1 MKLRTKLMLLYVI
14 ATIFIIVAVG
24 WFFHA
29 HIWEYR
35 LNSIHADMMNEL
47 KHVDFALNAFIL
59 DVESDVRT
67 LVANEDVRTRDD
79 RNFTNFLHADERNFQ
94 YQIGDSEQ
102 KIIDIF
108 NNYLRTH
115 SYVNSVYMGR
125 ENGGFVR
132 SHKRQ
137 RPTRYDPRQR
147 PWYKL
152 AKDNPTLVMKT
163 DAYPSLTTS
172 DVNIGIVKALVDEKG
187 AIFGVVGVDV
197 TLEKLTN
204 YIANIQINPEG
215 KIVLMDRDGLILA
228 GLGKEMLF
236 KSVDHYAPG
245 LRKALKET
253 QQGYIS
259 VNIQHKRNYVF
270 ALKAMQQGW
279 TIVALIPFENI
290 EKEIIDQIIMT
301 ITGLSLGLILLSF
314 LTLIGLDR
322 YVVAPLQRFIKET
335 NYIARTSNLERR
347 IDIYSRDEIGMLAA
361 SYNQMLATLSTTYQS
376 LKETESKLIKHLDHL
391 EELVRERTASLE
403 EANESLSAEIQERLQ
418 TLNEL
423 AVAKERAEAADK
435 LKSAFLAAM
444 SHELRTPLNSIIG
457 FTGIILQG
465 IAGPLNEEQK
475 KQLQMVRSSA
485 HLLLSLINDV
495 LDLSKIEAKQ
505 LQIAHENYDLRD
517 TIEKAAESMRPLAEK
532 KGLEITCSIAA
543 ETEDMVGD
551 SRRVEQVL
559 LNLLSNAVKFTDT
572 GSIKIECIPERDKVI
587 IRVTDT
593 GIGIKAEDMD
603 KIFQAFQQIDSG
615 ITRKYEGTG
624 LGLSICKRLVELM
637 GGEIQ
642 VSSSWGVGST
652 FSFSLPKERK
662 DT

>member
-1 MKLRTKLMLLYVI
+1 MKLRTKLVILYAFV
-14 ATIFIIVAVG
+14 TTFIIVVVG
-24 WFFHA
+24 WVFHVR
-29 HIWEYR
+29 IWDYR
-35 LNSIHADMMNEL
+35 LNSIHDDMMNEL
-47 KHVDFALNAFIL
+47 KHVDFALNAFFL
-59 DVESDVRT
+59 DVESDVRN
-67 LVANEDVRTRDD
+67 LVANEAVRSRNDS
-79 RNFTNFLHADERNFQ
+79 NFTNFLHADEKNFQ
-94 YQIGDSEQ
+94 YHIGDSEQ

-108 NNYLRTH
+108 NNYLHTH

-125 ENGGFVR
+125 ENGSFVR

-152 AKDNPTLVMKT
+152 AKDNPSLVMKT
-163 DAYPSLTTS
+163 EAYPSLTTS
-172 DVNIGIVKALVDEKG
+172 DVNIGVVKALVDKKG
-187 AIFGVVGVDV
+187 SIFGVVGVDV
-197 TLEKLTN
+197 TLEKLTK

-215 KIVLMDRDGLILA
+215 RIVLMDREGLVLA

-236 KSVDHYAPG
+236 KSVDSHAPG
-245 LRKALKET
+245 LLKALKEAK
-253 QQGYIS
+253 QGYIS
-259 VNIQHKRNYVF
+259 VNIQHKKNYVF
-270 ALKAMQQGW
+270 ALKATQQGW
-279 TIVALIPFENI
+279 TIAAFIPYENI

-301 ITGLSLGLILLSF
+301 VSGLSLGLILLSF
-314 LTLIGLDR
+314 LTLIGLER

-335 NYIARTSNLERR
+335 NYIAQTSNLERR

-361 SYNQMLATLSTTYQS
+361 SYNQMLDTLSATYQS
-376 LKETESKLIKHLDHL
+376 LKETENKLIKHRDHL

-485 HLLLSLINDV
+485 HHLVSLINDV

-505 LQIAHENYDLRD
+505 LHVAHENYDLRG
-517 TIEKAAESMRPLAEK
+517 TIEKATESMRPLVEK
-532 KGLEITCSIAA
+532 KGLEITCSIAP
-543 ETEDMVGD
+543 EIGDMVGD

-559 LNLLSNAVKFTDT
+559 LNLISNAVKFTET
-572 GSIKIECIPERDKVI
+572 GFIKIECVPESDKVI
-587 IRVTDT
+587 IRVMDT
-593 GIGIKAEDMD
+593 GIGIKPENMER
-603 KIFQAFQQIDSG
+603 IFHAFQQIDSG

-637 GGEIQ
+637 GGEIR
-642 VSSSWGVGST
+642 VNSSWGVGST
-652 FSFSLPKERK
+652 FSFTLPKERK